1 MEKKVA
7 GMLEVFEVLKY
18 KNVQKLHY
26 KLVEFI
32 KEHIFKMEDTKEK
45 FPVLEGKMEKLEG
58 DFKSAKLEILQKLD
72 ALELRGDDIEK
83 VQRG

>member
-1 MEKKVA
+1 
-7 GMLEVFEVLKY
+7 
-18 KNVQKLHY
+18 
-26 KLVEFI
+26 
-32 KEHIFKMEDTKEK
+32 MEDTKEK

-83 VQRG
+83 VKKG